1 MNISVEFFNASRS
14 LIGLEYETLYMSD
27 RLEENKKPI
36 IEQHKVFSIGF
47 LFLTIIISV
56 NSGILD
62 AELVEE
68 E

>member
-1 MNISVEFFNASRS
+1 MVVSIEFFNASRS
-14 LIGLEYETLYMSD
+14 LIGVEYETLYMSD
-27 RLEENKKPI
+27 TLDKNKKPI

-47 LFLTIIISV
+47 LFFTIIISV
-56 NSGILD
+56 NSGILE

>member
-1 MNISVEFFNASRS
+1 MKGIILSGGLGTRLRPLTNIVNKQ
-14 LIGLEYETLYMSD
+14 LLPI
-27 RLEENKKPI
+27 NKKPI